1 MQLSN
6 GAIKVKTPGAVSA
19 LATKTE
25 EKEFEGV
32 DLETFDLSD
41 FVAPNPSAV
50 AVRGAGK
57 EVKIPEVEKFL
68 NESAELLALGDKY
81 EIDVVERGHKALYD
95 LLASIYN
102 LSLRIE
108 QNPHRD
114 KILEAI
120 RTELKTAREISVKA
134 GTPAIATMVKYVV
147 RSDKPTISR
156 YTKVLTV
163 AQQENLSA
171 ADLPA
176 YIARRGGVA
185 QIQDVES
192 VALAKKS
199 GDKTSKERTALMRE
213 YFELVGTASKMD
225 FEFGGNV
232 VFHGEEKDGKVE
244 TSSFCVFVAHH
255 VSGDQYKIISANDLG
270 RTFEDSLVKYLG
282 KAMPSDLM
290 VLEHGVR
297 NYKKR
302 IASDTSQP
310 ESVRRKMKEQLA
322 EPLKYAKLDVIEAD
336 ATFKEDE
343 A

>member
-6 GAIKVKTPGAVSA
+6 GAIKVKTPGAATA
-19 LATKTE
+19 LSKTE
-25 EKEFEGV
+25 VNEFEGV
-32 DLETFDLSD
+32 DLETFDLSG
-41 FVAPNPSAV
+41 FVAPNPSAI
-50 AVRGAGK
+50 AVRGVGK

-68 NESAELLALGDKY
+68 SESAELLALGEKY

-108 QNPHRD
+108 QNPMRE

-120 RTELKTAREISVKA
+120 RTELKEKYAITVKA
-134 GTPAIATMVKYVV
+134 STPAIATMVKYVV

-185 QIQDVES
+185 QIQEIES
-192 VALAKKS
+192 VAMAKKS
-199 GDKTSKERTALMRE
+199 GDKSSKERTALIRE
-213 YFELVGTASKMD
+213 YFELVGTTSKMD

-270 RTFEDSLVKYLG
+270 RSFEDNLVKYLG

-297 NYKKR
+297 NYKKQ
-302 IASDTSQP
+302 IALDNSQP
-310 ESVRRKMKEQLA
+310 ESIRRKMKEQLA
-322 EPLKYAKLDVIEAD
+322 APLQHTKVEVIEAE
-336 ATFKEDE
+336 ATFKEDDE
-343 A
+343 